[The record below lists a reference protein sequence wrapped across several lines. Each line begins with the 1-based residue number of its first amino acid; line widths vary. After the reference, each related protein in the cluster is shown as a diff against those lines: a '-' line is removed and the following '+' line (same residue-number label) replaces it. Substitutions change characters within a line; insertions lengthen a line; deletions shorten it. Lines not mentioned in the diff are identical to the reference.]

1 MNAHSFGEIRQVAWL
16 VDDIEASVERWARL
30 AGVGPWT
37 VYRNVTLLGQYRGQ
51 DTTIVMDVGLS
62 YQGDL
67 QIELIRPRS
76 QTPSPYQDATGR
88 TLVGMHHVARF
99 TDDLEATKAMARENG
114 LTVTFEASNPVTH
127 VAYCESADE
136 PGLLFEF
143 MQASPMLLDG
153 FTQGVA
159 ASRNWDG
166 REAILMSIDLGA

>member
-1 MNAHSFGEIRQVAWL
+1 MSVQSFGEIRQVAYL
-16 VDDIEASVERWARL
+16 VDDLEASVERWARL

-37 VYRNVTLLGQYRGQ
+37 VYRNVMLTGRYRGQ

-67 QIELIRPRS
+67 QLELIRPRS
-76 QTPSPYQDATGR
+76 QSPSPYQDASGK
-88 TLVGMHHVARF
+88 TLVGMHHIARF
-99 TDDLEATKAMARENG
+99 TDDLEATKRLARERG

-127 VAYCESADE
+127 VAYCESPDE

-153 FTQGVA
+153 FAQGVV
-159 ASRNWDG
+159 ASRGWDG
-166 REAILMSIDLGA
+166 REATLMTIDLGG